1 MIRVIFLFLVLSVL
15 VYLGMIAVQKMS
27 GKQAL
32 NLTKIAVQAIISST
46 VAIMLMFGL
55 VILF

>member
-1 MIRVIFLFLVLSVL
+1 MIRVIFLFLVLTAV
-15 VYLGMIAVQKMS
+15 VWIGILGVQKIT

-32 NLTKIAVQAIISST
+32 NLTKAAVYAIISST

-55 VILF
+55 VLLF

>member
-46 VAIMLMFGL
+46 VAILLMFGL

>member
-1 MIRVIFLFLVLSVL
+1 MIRVIFLFLFLAFVVWA
-15 VYLGMIAVQKMS
+15 GIIGVQKMT

-32 NLTKIAVQAIISST
+32 NLTKAAVYAIISSS
-46 VAIMLMFGL
+46 VAVALMFGL

>member
-1 MIRVIFLFLVLSVL
+1 MIRVIFLFLILAGLSWL
-15 VYLGMIAVQKMS
+15 AILAVQKLT

-32 NLTKIAVQAIISST
+32 SLTKAGMYAIISST
-46 VAIMLMFGL
+46 VAIVLMFGL

>member
-1 MIRVIFLFLVLSVL
+1 MIRVLFLFVILTALVWGGIL
-15 VYLGMIAVQKMS
+15 AVQKMT

-32 NLTKIAVQAIISST
+32 NLTKAAVYAIISSS
-46 VAIMLMFGL
+46 VAMILMFGL

>member
-1 MIRVIFLFLVLSVL
+1 MIRIILLFVILTALVWAGIL
-15 VYLGMIAVQKMS
+15 AVQKLS

-32 NLTKIAVQAIISST
+32 DLTKAAVYAIISSS
-46 VAIMLMFGL
+46 VAIAIMIGT

>member
-1 MIRVIFLFLVLSVL
+1 MIRVLFLFVVLTAL
-15 VYLGMIAVQKMS
+15 IWLGLLAAQKMT

-32 NLTKIAVQAIISST
+32 SLTKNAGIAILCSS
-46 VAIMLMFGL
+46 VALVLMFGL

>member
-1 MIRVIFLFLVLSVL
+1 MIRVIFLFLFLMFVVWAGI
-15 VYLGMIAVQKMS
+15 LGVQKMT

-32 NLTKIAVQAIISST
+32 DLTKAAVYAIISSS
-46 VAIMLMFGL
+46 VAVALMFVL

>member
-1 MIRVIFLFLVLSVL
+1 MIRVIFLFILLTAVVW
-15 VYLGMIAVQKMS
+15 LGILGVQKLT

-32 NLTKIAVQAIISST
+32 SLTKAAAYAIISSS
-46 VAIMLMFGL
+46 VAVALMFGL

>member
-1 MIRVIFLFLVLSVL
+1 MIRVILLFVILTALVWGGI
-15 VYLGMIAVQKMS
+15 LGVQKMT

-32 NLTKIAVQAIISST
+32 DLTKAGVYAIISSS
-46 VAIMLMFGL
+46 VAMILMFGL

>member
-1 MIRVIFLFLVLSVL
+1 MIRVLFLFVILAALVWGGIL
-15 VYLGMIAVQKMS
+15 AVQKMT

-32 NLTKIAVQAIISST
+32 NLTKAAVYAIISSS
-46 VAIMLMFGL
+46 VAMILMFGL

>member
-1 MIRVIFLFLVLSVL
+1 MIRVVFLFLILTAIVWISI
-15 VYLGMIAVQKMS
+15 LGVQKLS

-32 NLTKIAVQAIISST
+32 DLTKAAVYAIISSS
-46 VAIMLMFGL
+46 VAIAIMIGT

>member
-1 MIRVIFLFLVLSVL
+1 MIRVVLLFVILTALVWGGI
-15 VYLGMIAVQKMS
+15 LGVQKMT

-32 NLTKIAVQAIISST
+32 DLTKAAVYAIISSS
-46 VAIMLMFGL
+46 VAMILMFGL